1 MRDFDH
7 LPLLTPEEALERA
20 REMGWNR
27 PLFAHGYRVRGLEA
41 WKALETLIRQ
51 YDVEDLVI
59 ASFGL
64 KGIEE
69 IFDTCAMLHERG
81 WRLWQTTAKVY
92 VGGELRTVQAIR
104 ARYRGY

>member
-1 MRDFDH
+1 M
-7 LPLLTPEEALERA
+7 
-20 REMGWNR
+20 
-27 PLFAHGYRVRGLEA
+27 
-41 WKALETLIRQ
+41 
-51 YDVEDLVI
+51 VI

-69 IFDTCAMLHERG
+69 IFDACAMLHERG

-104 ARYRGY
+104 ASYRGI